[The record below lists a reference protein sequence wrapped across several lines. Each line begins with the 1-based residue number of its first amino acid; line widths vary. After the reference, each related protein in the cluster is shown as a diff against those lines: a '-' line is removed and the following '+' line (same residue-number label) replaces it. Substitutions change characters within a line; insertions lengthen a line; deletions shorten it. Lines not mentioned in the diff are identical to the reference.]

1 LFFPGSDA
9 YVDHL
14 HEPESAPTE
23 GSA

>member
-14 HEPESAPTE
+14 HEHESACTRT
-23 GSA
+23 SA